1 MCAGGIAIATH
12 PPCPLA
18 KRRQS
23 LIVLRQADITVFSI
37 SAWLF
42 PPTEKLILPVES
54 EIAMAIH
61 GSSACASGVAAN
73 AMPIAIAATAGF
85 FMALPALVRC
95 VAPK

>member
-1 MCAGGIAIATH
+1 MAIATH

-37 SAWLF
+37 SDWLF
-42 PPTEKLILPVES
+42 PPTLKLIFPVES

-73 AMPIAIAATAGF
+73 AMPIAIAAAAGV
-85 FMALPALVRC
+85 FMALPALFRC
-95 VAPK
+95 AAPQRRR